1 MVPNNDN
8 SKNKRKN
15 FMDEVET
22 ISIRDE
28 GVVERDKK
36 SVISEDKKFVRVY
49 SMDNIPDP
57 RTVYQ
62 EMNDSNIVIVNIRR
76 KKRKEK
82 ELRNYVD
89 QIKGLISG
97 TGGEMVLLGDKQSR
111 LMIVPPRCE
120 ILREAGE

>member
-76 KKRKEK
+76 KKRKEQ

-120 ILREAGE
+120 ILREVGE

>member
-57 RTVYQ
+57 RTIYQ

-76 KKRKEK
+76 KKRKEQ

-120 ILREAGE
+120 ILREVGE